1 MVMIANIFSE
11 QLQLPCM
18 DELPFQK
25 SRSAGPTALQLP
37 KLTQAFSTINEE
49 VQEDIEIT
57 IDTPRASIEGAFSK
71 LEAVCVEIEEEKF
84 DSEDQEDELLIKKC
98 NKVHE
103 CGHECNGVA
112 GETECLPCLQQGCNK
127 DPL

>member
-1 MVMIANIFSE
+1 MVMIANIFNE
-11 QLQLPCM
+11 QLQLPSM

-49 VQEDIEIT
+49 VQDDIEIT
-57 IDTPRASIEGAFSK
+57 IDTPRASIEGAFYK
-71 LEAVCVEIEEEKF
+71 LEVLCVEIEEEKF

-98 NKVHE
+98 N
-103 CGHECNGVA
+103 
-112 GETECLPCLQQGCNK
+112 
-127 DPL
+127 